1 MMAAVSPQ
9 INWPWYQR
17 GKCGAYGR
25 RDEYPAG
32 SNVTGSTLPAGAS
45 RTRPPL
51 RPHWLGIARLA
62 GPADNR
68 CDLKPGAAVERRHL
82 AEHGNHLRRYRY
94 FFLRFAQ
101 CCNDRGPIFGV
112 GFTAGE
118 GHRRHVCAA
127 NRRGGSTAASA
138 RRGRRSGLAP
148 PPGAHCVRSARPRQ
162 LQLKT
167 ADKGVQ

>member
-9 INWPWYQR
+9 INWPWYRR

-32 SNVTGSTLPAGAS
+32 SNVTGSTPAGHLEHVRHFALIGLELHVW
-45 RTRPPL
+45 RDQ
-51 RPHWLGIARLA
+51 
-62 GPADNR
+62 ADNR

-148 PPGAHCVRSARPRQ
+148 PPGAHCVRSAPP
-162 LQLKT
+162 
-167 ADKGVQ
+167 AAAAVENG